1 MFMGH
6 ELVCEIAGLFYLFIY
21 LFIYLL
27 LLLLLLFLNVDVV
40 VSVFPLLSLEFYLVS
55 KTRKNWPLIL
65 GLL

>member
-27 LLLLLLFLNVDVV
+27 LLLFLNADVV
-40 VSVFPLLSLEFYLVS
+40 VSVFSLLSLEFYLVS
-55 KTRKNWPLIL
+55 KTRKNWPLLL

>member
-6 ELVCEIAGLFYLFIY
+6 ELVCEIAGLLY

-27 LLLLLLFLNVDVV
+27 LLLFLNADVV
-40 VSVFPLLSLEFYLVS
+40 VSVFSLLSLEFYLVS

-65 GLL
+65 VLL